1 MHPKGGAMYEKA
13 RFWKDLKSGR
23 FASMVR
29 ESSKGRQLSNSHEA
43 YNILKPLF
51 AKDTDI
57 EQAYFIFL
65 NAKNKIISIEKLF
78 SGTLT
83 TSCIYPREVVKR
95 LLILGAGAF
104 ILGHNH
110 PSGDT
115 SPSQEDHAITKRI
128 CIAASVIEASFH
140 NHLIIGN
147 GYFSMADA
155 GYLKEISSR
164 VSDFLRIDQGFNEK
178 SYANTDALQ
187 EALNLYAPGSL

>member
-1 MHPKGGAMYEKA
+1 MYEKA
-13 RFWKDLKSGR
+13 LFWEDLKSGR

-29 ESSKGRQLSNSHEA
+29 ESSKGQLLSNSREA

-51 AKDTDI
+51 AKHADI

-83 TSCIYPREVVKR
+83 SSCIYPREVVKR

-104 ILGHNH
+104 IIGHNH
-110 PSGDT
+110 PSGDP
-115 SPSQEDHAITKRI
+115 SPSLMDHSITKRI
-128 CIAASVIEASFH
+128 CIAAAVIEASLH
-140 NHLIIGN
+140 DHLIIGN

-155 GYLKEISSR
+155 GYLKKISNR
-164 VSDFLRIDQGFNEK
+164 VSDFLRLDQGF
-178 SYANTDALQ
+178 
-187 EALNLYAPGSL
+187 